1 MNKLRI
7 GLVCPYGWDV
17 PGGVQ
22 NHVRDLA
29 EFFISEGHFVSVLA
43 PVVDESD
50 LPDYLVNAGK
60 PIGIPF
66 NGAVARVLFN
76 PAAFARVRHWL
87 AENEFDILH
96 LHEPAIPSISL
107 LALWASEGPIVGT
120 FHAQAKKGTTT
131 RVIASI
137 VEPAIERLT
146 EKIAVSQAAYN
157 TLLEHMD
164 TTAHVIPNGIFADRY
179 RNGSIEEKWTGP
191 TLGFIGRFEEP
202 RKGLEVL
209 IDAIPIISRFIPDV
223 RVLIAGPG
231 DPSEISDDI
240 NSELRSRFHFLGKIS
255 ENEKAD
261 FLKSIALYI
270 APNTGGESF
279 GIIIAEAMAGGAAV
293 VASDIQAF
301 QDLLGAG
308 EYGALF
314 ASEDSQSLAK
324 VVIDLLRDDQ
334 KRRALAQAGRDYA
347 QRFDWSHVA
356 NQIYEIYE
364 KALATGETLK
374 VTAESRAW
382 DWLLIREN
390 D

>member
-1 MNKLRI
+1 MKKLRI
-7 GLVCPYGWDV
+7 GLVCPYGWDT

-29 EFFISEGHFVSVLA
+29 EFFIAEGHYVSVLA
-43 PVVDESD
+43 PVVDEFD
-50 LPDYLVNAGK
+50 LPEYLVNAGK

-76 PAAFARVRHWL
+76 PAAFARVRNWL
-87 AENEFDILH
+87 TENDFDILH

-120 FHAQAKKGTTT
+120 FHAQAKKGATT

-137 VEPAIERLT
+137 VEPAIERLS
-146 EKIAVSQAAYN
+146 EKIAVSQAAYD

-164 TTAHVIPNGIFADRY
+164 TTAHVIPNGIFAGRY
-179 RNGSIEEKWTGP
+179 RDGDVEEKWAGP

-231 DPSEISDDI
+231 DPSEISEDI
-240 NSELRSRFHFLGKIS
+240 NSELRTRFQFLGKIS
-255 ENEKAD
+255 EEEKAN

-293 VASDIQAF
+293 VASDIPAF
-301 QDLLGAG
+301 SDLLGKG
-308 EYGALF
+308 KYGALF

-324 VVIDLLRDDQ
+324 VVIDLLRDHE
-334 KRRALAQAGRDYA
+334 KRKALAESGRDYA
-347 QRFDWSHVA
+347 QRFDWSQVA
-356 NQIYEIYE
+356 TEVYKVYE
-364 KALATGETLK
+364 KALSTGQTLK
-374 VTAESRAW
+374 VTSESRAW
-382 DWLLIREN
+382 DWLLIRES

>member
-1 MNKLRI
+1 MRKLRI
-7 GLVCPYGWDV
+7 GLVCPYGWDT

-29 EFFISEGHFVSVLA
+29 EFFIAEGHFVSVLA
-43 PVVDESD
+43 PVSD
-50 LPDYLVNAGK
+50 DSTLPEYLVNAGK
-60 PIGIPF
+60 PTGIPF
-66 NGAVARVLFN
+66 NGAVARLLFN
-76 PAAFARVRHWL
+76 PAAFARVRNWL
-87 AENEFDILH
+87 LENEFDILH
-96 LHEPAIPSISL
+96 LHEPAVPSISL

-120 FHAQAKKGTTT
+120 FHAQAKKGATT

-137 VEPAIERLT
+137 VEPAIERLS
-146 EKIAVSQAAYN
+146 EKIAVSQAAYD
-157 TLLEHMD
+157 TLQEHMD

-179 RNGSIEEKWTGP
+179 RDGIVEEKWSGA

-231 DPSEISDDI
+231 DPSEITEDI
-240 NSELRSRFHFLGKIS
+240 NSELRTRFQFLGKIS
-255 ENEKAD
+255 ENEKAN

-279 GIIIAEAMAGGAAV
+279 GIIIAEALAGGAAV
-293 VASDIQAF
+293 VASDIPAF
-301 QDLLGAG
+301 SDLLGYGA
-308 EYGALF
+308 YGALF
-314 ASEDSQSLAK
+314 ESEDSQSLAK
-324 VVIDLLRDDQ
+324 VVIELLRDDV
-334 KRRALAQAGRDYA
+334 KRSDLAEAGRVYA
-347 QRFDWSHVA
+347 QRYDWNSVA
-356 NQIYEIYE
+356 HQIYEIYE
-364 KALATGETLK
+364 KALEKGHKLN
-374 VTAESRAW
+374 VTSESRAW